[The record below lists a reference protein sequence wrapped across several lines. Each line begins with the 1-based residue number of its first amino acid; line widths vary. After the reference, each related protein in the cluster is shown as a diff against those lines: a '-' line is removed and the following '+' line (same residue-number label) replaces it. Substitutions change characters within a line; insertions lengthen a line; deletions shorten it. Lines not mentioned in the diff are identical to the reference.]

1 MAFAGIVAVD
11 GGPLHHGWQDA
22 WPEALRRRGWP
33 GRLRTTSSAVF
44 LEWSTTQAAPGTFAG
59 LPTVHADNDERLV
72 ACDARIDVPA
82 CAPGCI
88 GDLLTAQID
97 AAAGGASFDIVG
109 EFAVAS
115 WNPSSRELALAC
127 DATGCSPVYVAR
139 LGACVAFS
147 TDLPILLALPGVSR
161 RLDPVRLANQVLAG
175 GLPRVG
181 TTCYFD
187 VRQVPAGCQWRFG
200 AGTVDSTPSSLV
212 RRASTRP
219 FDPREGDAPVQ
230 LRRLLEEAV
239 HGRIDERV
247 VAVHLSGG
255 LDSSTIA
262 CLAARHLRLKGR
274 RLIALCAVLPPG
286 LQGPETDERQHID
299 AVLAQE
305 DNIDPVW
312 VSASPAQA
320 EVFGALPRWF
330 DALGCPPA
338 NNSTHGLDLLGS
350 VGRAHGVEV
359 VLNGFGGD
367 LFASA
372 DAHGTV
378 LALARRAQFRRAWN
392 DLAARQRLQGWRQ
405 AVRREL
411 VSPLR
416 TRFGRREPPLD
427 DAIVRQDVLE
437 GLRAGVGL
445 RVNAA
450 WQRLAALEPQAVMRE
465 IFKPGNLEY
474 PTSNMVRFL
483 SRAHGQDLRLPL
495 LDLRIVDFMQRVPLH
510 DLRWGGLPRGLF
522 RQAIA
527 GIVPESV
534 RLRRDKGPAFDP
546 AVMSRIAASRNGL
559 QAWADDATRPCWQ
572 FLNRERF
579 LAALAQVRPAA
590 RQHWRPDAFSA
601 VLVGGSMG
609 RFIDWHAGRETA
621 GWE

>member
-1 MAFAGIVAVD
+1 MAFAGVVAVE
-11 GGPLHHGWQDA
+11 GSPLPDDWQAA
-22 WPEALRRRGWP
+22 WPRALRRRGWSA
-33 GRLRTTSSAVF
+33 RLRTTSSAVF
-44 LEWSTTQAAPGTFAG
+44 LEWPTTQAASGTAG
-59 LPTVHADNDERLV
+59 TLACTPADDRERLV

-82 CAPGCI
+82 CAPG
-88 GDLLTAQID
+88 GAAGLLTARLD
-97 AAAGGASFDIVG
+97 AASAGASFDVAG
-109 EFAVAS
+109 EFAIAT
-115 WNPSSRELALAC
+115 WNPASRELALGC
-127 DATGCSPVYVAR
+127 DATGCNPVYVAR
-139 LGACVAFS
+139 YGACIAFS
-147 TDLPILLALPGVSR
+147 TDLPMLLALPGLSR
-161 RLDPVRLANQVLAG
+161 RLDPVRLADLVLASG
-175 GLPRVG
+175 VRPAGA
-181 TTCYFD
+181 TCYVD
-187 VRQVPAGCQWRFG
+187 VRQVPAGCQWRLG
-200 AGTVDSTPSSLV
+200 PGTLDRAPSVLV
-212 RRASTRP
+212 RRASVQP
-219 FDPREGDAPVQ
+219 FDPHAGPAPMQ

-255 LDSSTIA
+255 LDSSAIA
-262 CLAARHLRLKGR
+262 CLAARRLRREGR

-286 LQGPETDERQHID
+286 QPGPETDERRHIE

-312 VSASPAQA
+312 VSAAPAQA
-320 EVFGALPRWF
+320 DVFSALPRWF

-372 DAHGTV
+372 DVHGTV

-392 DLAARQRLQGWRQ
+392 DLAARRRLQGWRQ
-405 AVRREL
+405 AIRREI

-416 TRFGRREPPLD
+416 ARVARREPPLA

-437 GLRAGVGL
+437 GLRASVGL

-450 WQRLAALEPQAVMRE
+450 WQRLAGLEPQAVMQE

-483 SRAHGQDLRLPL
+483 SRAHGQDMRLPL
-495 LDLRIVDFMQRVPLH
+495 LDLRIVDFMQQVPLH
-510 DLRWGGLPRGLF
+510 DLRWGGQPRGLF

-546 AVMSRIAASRNGL
+546 AVMSRIAASRDAL
-559 QAWADDATRPCWQ
+559 QAWAEDRSRPCWQ
-572 FLNRERF
+572 FLNQERF
-579 LAALAQVRPAA
+579 LAALVQVRPAA
-590 RQHWRPDAFSA
+590 RQHWRQDAFSA
-601 VLVGGSMG
+601 VLAGGSLG
-609 RFIDWHAGRETA
+609 RFIDWHAGREAA
-621 GWE
+621 GWD